1 MTKGQKT
8 DIIYLEIYVYGE
20 KMDGI
25 IIVYK
30 PRGYTSHDAVARMKR
45 FCNTRRIGH
54 AGTLDPMAEG
64 VLPVLVG
71 KACAAQEYLQ
81 DHDKSYLA
89 GMRFGTV
96 TDTGDMT
103 GNIIS
108 QKEVVLDTETVNE
121 AAKAFIGNIK
131 QVPPMYS
138 AIKIGGKRLYD
149 LAREGVTVERKA
161 RDINIYSIEIAEK
174 LNDTDFLV
182 RVFCSKGTY
191 IRTLCEDI
199 GEKLGCGGTLFS
211 LCRETCGD
219 FSLSDA
225 VSIEELEK
233 IYEEKGSEGIGNLLF
248 SPEKVFLN
256 CKKIKLSAF
265 YSRLCKNGCEIYLKK
280 AGIKESFQKD
290 EKIRLY
296 DSDGNF
302 FAIGKVADFP
312 NGEAVKA
319 TVRFCD

>member
-1 MTKGQKT
+1 M
-8 DIIYLEIYVYGE
+8 EIYVYGE

-25 IIVYK
+25 IIIYK
-30 PRGYTSHDAVARMKR
+30 PEGYTSHDAVARMKR

-54 AGTLDPMAEG
+54 AGTLDPMAQG
-64 VLPVLVG
+64 VLPILVG

-96 TDTGDMT
+96 TDTGDIT

-108 QKEVVLDTETVNE
+108 QKSVSLDIETVKE
-121 AAKAFIGNIK
+121 AAKSFEGKIEQI
-131 QVPPMYS
+131 PPMYS
-138 AIKIGGKRLYD
+138 AIKVGGKKLYD

-161 RDINIYSIEIAEK
+161 RSIEIYSIEVVGT
-174 LNDTDFLV
+174 LSDTDFLV
-182 RVFCSKGTY
+182 RVKCSKGTY

-219 FSLSDA
+219 FSLDDTIK
-225 VSIEELEK
+225 IEELEK
-233 IYEEKGSEGIGNLLF
+233 IYTDGGADAVEKLLF
-248 SPEKVFLN
+248 SPERVFMS
-256 CKKIKLSAF
+256 CRKIKLSAF

-280 AGIKESFQKD
+280 AGIKEPLSIG
-290 EKIRLY
+290 EKVRLY

-302 FAIGKVADFP
+302 FAIGETKNFP
-312 NGEAVKA
+312 NGDAVKA